1 MALPNLI
8 EPEAL
13 DGLPGGPYTEEMA
26 EVGAHTV
33 RRAARWHIAPVI
45 KETIILDHDGAGVVR
60 LPSLRVVDVLS
71 VVDISRAEDRPLE
84 YRRHYRWSEAGL
96 LSGKFP
102 AGFRVLSVTLEHGFD
117 ECPPELLPVI
127 AQASK
132 EGRTRTRQAGPF
144 QETYEA
150 GLDSHPTS
158 TASVLS
164 LYSLGPRP

>member
-1 MALPNLI
+1 MALPDLI
-8 EPEAL
+8 EPGAL

-26 EVGAHTV
+26 KTGAHTV
-33 RRAARWHIAPVI
+33 RRVAKWHIAPVI
-45 KETIILDHDGAGVVR
+45 EETVTLDHDGAGVVR
-60 LPSLRVVDVLS
+60 LPSLRVIDVLS
-71 VVDISRAEDRPLE
+71 VVDVSGREDRPLTE
-84 YRRHYRWSEAGL
+84 RTHYRWSEAGM
-96 LSGKFP
+96 LSGRFP
-102 AGFRVLSVTLEHGFD
+102 SGFRVLKVTFKHGFE

-164 LYSLGPRP
+164 LYTLGPRP